1 MMKKLLLIIVAMASL
16 LSCSTV
22 AVTGRKQ
29 LLLVSN
35 QEVMSLSNN
44 TFRSYMSK
52 AKLSTN
58 RSNTEMV
65 KRVGTKIAI
74 AVEHYL
80 RDNGLEQEIKNYAW
94 EFHLVQDNTPNAFCL
109 PGGKIVVNEGILP
122 ITKTEEGLAIVV
134 GHEVGHAVAKHSA
147 ERLSNQMLT
156 QYGGAILGTI
166 MQNKSSEAQFLAQQ
180 IYGLGAQYGVMLPH
194 SRRNESEADH
204 LGLVFAAM
212 AGYNPQAAIGFW
224 QRMAAAGGESVP
236 EFMSTHPSDETR
248 ISRIQ
253 KLMPEAMK
261 YYKGEAKTSSKASK
275 IIKRNTQT
283 TTPKSTG
290 KKYKNF
296 KIGR

>member
-16 LSCSTV
+16 MSCSTV

-74 AVEHYL
+74 AVEQYL

-275 IIKRNTQT
+275 IIKKNTQK

-296 KIGR
+296 KIGG

>member
-1 MMKKLLLIIVAMASL
+1 MMKKLLLIIVAITSL

-58 RSNTEMV
+58 RNNTEMV
-65 KRVGTKIAI
+65 KRVGTRIAR
-74 AVEHYL
+74 AVEQYL

-166 MQNKSSEAQFLAQQ
+166 MQNKSSEAQYIAQQ
-180 IYGLGAQYGVMLPH
+180 VYGLGAQYGVMLPH

-224 QRMAAAGGESVP
+224 QRMAAAGGSSTP

-261 YYKGEAKTSSKASK
+261 HYKGEAKTYSKASK
-275 IIKRNTQT
+275 IIKKNTQK
-283 TTPKSTG
+283 TTPKNTG

-296 KIGR
+296 KIGE

>member
-1 MMKKLLLIIVAMASL
+1 MKKLLLIIVAITSL

-58 RSNTEMV
+58 RNNTEMV
-65 KRVGTKIAI
+65 KRVGTRIAR
-74 AVEHYL
+74 AVEQYL

-166 MQNKSSEAQFLAQQ
+166 MQNKSSEAQYIAQQ
-180 IYGLGAQYGVMLPH
+180 VYGLGAQYGVMLPH

-224 QRMAAAGGESVP
+224 QRMAAAGGSSTP

-261 YYKGEAKTSSKASK
+261 HYKGEAKTYSKASK
-275 IIKRNTQT
+275 IIKKNTQK
-283 TTPKSTG
+283 TTPKNTG

-296 KIGR
+296 KIGG

>member
-16 LSCSTV
+16 MSCSTV

-65 KRVGTKIAI
+65 KRVGTNIAI
-74 AVEHYL
+74 AVEQYL

-296 KIGR
+296 KIGE

>member
-1 MMKKLLLIIVAMASL
+1 MMKKLLLIIVAITSL

-65 KRVGTKIAI
+65 RRVGTRIAR
-74 AVEHYL
+74 AVEQYL

-166 MQNKSSEAQFLAQQ
+166 MQNKSSEAQYIAQQ
-180 IYGLGAQYGVMLPH
+180 VYGLGAQYGVML
-194 SRRNESEADH
+194 
-204 LGLVFAAM
+204 
-212 AGYNPQAAIGFW
+212 
-224 QRMAAAGGESVP
+224 
-236 EFMSTHPSDETR
+236 
-248 ISRIQ
+248 
-253 KLMPEAMK
+253 
-261 YYKGEAKTSSKASK
+261 
-275 IIKRNTQT
+275 
-283 TTPKSTG
+283 
-290 KKYKNF
+290 
-296 KIGR
+296 